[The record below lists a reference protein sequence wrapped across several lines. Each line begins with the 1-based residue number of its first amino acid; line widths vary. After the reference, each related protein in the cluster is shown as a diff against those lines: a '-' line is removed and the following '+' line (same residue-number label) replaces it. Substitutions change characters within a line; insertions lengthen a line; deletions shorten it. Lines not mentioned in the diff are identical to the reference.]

1 MVVVAFLLVAVLAAS
16 SAPAA
21 QATFCFP
28 QCYNR
33 CANGKVGNVACST
46 MCAQACIVP
55 RTGANAAGH
64 FDFKASISGGGNA

>member
-1 MVVVAFLLVAVLAAS
+1 MVVVAFLLVAVLVAS

-21 QATFCFP
+21 EATFCFP

-55 RTGANAAGH
+55 RTGAKAAGH